1 MRLSILAVGTRMQPW
16 VYDGFENYARRLPK
30 QFQLRLEEIPAGP
43 RTAGGDTVTAI
54 NREAEQLLRRS
65 AAAPVRIALDERGE
79 HWTTR
84 HLARELQSWLAAGS
98 SVAFLIGGPDGLSE
112 SCRQSADRVWSL
124 SRLTLPHGLVR
135 VVLVEQ
141 LYRAWT
147 ILQGH
152 PYHRS

>member
-16 VYDGFENYARRLPK
+16 VYDGFDNYAKRLPK
-30 QFQLRLEEIPAGP
+30 QFQLRLEEIPAGQ
-43 RTAGGDTVTAI
+43 RTARADSAAAKDH
-54 NREAEQLLRRS
+54 EAEQLLRRS
-65 AAAPVRIALDERGE
+65 AKVPLRIALDERGE
-79 HWTTR
+79 HWTTQD
-84 HLARELQSWLAAGS
+84 LARELQAWMATGAN
-98 SVAFLIGGPDGLSE
+98 VAFLIGGPDGLSE

-135 VVLVEQ
+135 VVLAEQ

>member
-16 VYDGFENYARRLPK
+16 VYDGFETYAKRLPK
-30 QFQLRLEEIPAGP
+30 QFQLRVEEIPVGP
-43 RTAGGDTVTAI
+43 RTAGGDTAAAV

-65 AAAPVRIALDERGE
+65 AAASLRIALDERGE

-84 HLARELQSWLAAGS
+84 DLARELRAWMASGTN
-98 SVAFLIGGPDGLSE
+98 VAFLIGGPDGLSE
-112 SCRQSADRVWSL
+112 SCRQSAARVWSL

-135 VVLVEQ
+135 VVLAEQ